1 MAAGSFFSAVAAKLF
16 GAAPDAG
23 AKVEPELVE
32 LAIEAVIDTVDPRL
46 RTVSGYRKKL
56 APAAAATIRHLRSIA
71 PQLPP
76 ALELSRSAWASDST
90 INALF
95 ATADDVRSALGRS
108 PALRAYFESN
118 PAADEV
124 YALLGMLKVERNVF
138 APALV
143 DGQLRH
149 DVAQTTVSFSN
160 HKLVAPA
167 PDFPACRREV
177 GMLIL
182 QRLATLALERIT
194 ALGERA
200 TALEQRKAVL
210 AARLRLLNLRKDGL
224 EQLAAPADESAEA
237 ARIEQELKATA
248 DEVIETKT
256 QLATLATR
264 IDHVNAVLNAPADN
278 VNLASLELRVNK
290 TGFKLAADSEDTG
303 AALKLTELAIGNGAK
318 IIIAF
323 VRCGRA
329 EMPPK
334 ESLAARAARE
344 VL

>member
-1 MAAGSFFSAVAAKLF
+1 MATGNFFSAVAAKLF
-16 GAAPDAG
+16 GGTADEG
-23 AKVEPELVE
+23 SMVERELIE
-32 LAIEAVIDTVDPRL
+32 SAIEAVVDTVDPRL

-56 APAAAATIRHLRSIA
+56 TPGTVATIRHLRSLA
-71 PQLPP
+71 PHLP
-76 ALELSRSAWASDST
+76 AVLELSRSAWTSDST

-108 PALRAYFESN
+108 PALRAYFEAN

-124 YALLGMLKVERNVF
+124 HALLGMLKVERNVF

-160 HKLVAPA
+160 HKLAAPA
-167 PDFPACRREV
+167 PDLIACRREV

-182 QRLATLALERIT
+182 QRLATVALERIT

-200 TALEQRKAVL
+200 TELEQRKSML
-210 AARLRLLNLRKDGL
+210 AARLRLLKLRKDGI
-224 EQLAAPADESAEA
+224 EQLAAAADETAEVT
-237 ARIEQELKATA
+237 RIEQELKATA
-248 DEVIETKT
+248 EEVVETKT

-264 IDHVNAVLNAPADN
+264 IEHVNAVLNAPADN
-278 VNLASLELRVNK
+278 VNLASVALRVNK
-290 TGFKLAADSEDTG
+290 TGFKLAENSRDTG
-303 AALKLTELAIGNGAK
+303 AELKLTELAIGNGMK

-323 VRCGRA
+323 VRCARA

-334 ESLAARAARE
+334 ESLSARAARAG
-344 VL
+344 L

>member
-1 MAAGSFFSAVAAKLF
+1 MATGNFFSAVAAKLF
-16 GAAPDAG
+16 GSAPDDR

-56 APAAAATIRHLRSIA
+56 APGAAATIRHLRSIA
-71 PQLPP
+71 PQLPA
-76 ALELSRSAWASDST
+76 ALELSRSAWTSDST

-95 ATADDVRSALGRS
+95 ATADAVRSALGRS
-108 PALRAYFESN
+108 PALRTYFESN
-118 PAADEV
+118 TAADEV

-138 APALV
+138 APALI

-167 PDFPACRREV
+167 PDSSACRREV

-194 ALGERA
+194 ALGELA
-200 TALEQRKAVL
+200 TGLEQRKAVL
-210 AARLRLLNLRKDGL
+210 AARLRLLKLRKDGI
-224 EQLAAPADESAEA
+224 EQLAGAADESAEA
-237 ARIEQELKATA
+237 ARIEHELKATA
-248 DEVIETKT
+248 GEVLEAKT

-278 VNLASLELRVNK
+278 VNLANLELRVNK
-290 TGFKLAADSEDTG
+290 TGFKLAANSEDTG
-303 AALKLTELAIGNGAK
+303 AVLKLTELAIGNGEK

-323 VRCGRA
+323 VRCRRA